1 MMNESHEILRK
12 KEMKNPTKLL
22 RETIKLLI
30 AEELQQ
36 PSLGF
41 TTVKDQRGMIIG
53 VVFDTTNI
61 LQTIEND
68 PDIKKHIDI
77 LDRSENS
84 SVSKY
89 SAMTNLSVK
98 FRFTFE
104 QAFYDSIVAMVAVQ
118 PPLYTCAKSYEIKF
132 AAGPGE
138 REIIADMLAH
148 MSAITGT
155 NRYIADREFVSS
167 AGRAAW
173 WLMSR
178 RVPDDGKIPL
188 DNVEHPPKG
197 KDPFHDKHHT
207 PDDPD
212 DDCSTYLPSPGNK
225 KDRTLDAINHALTV
239 KPTGKHNM
247 QSYENNA
254 KGLFQAIRNS
264 HGPISGLFDV
274 TRPIES
280 ATLMYFDNHFN
291 ELRP

>member
-1 MMNESHEILRK
+1 MSYSTHLLRK
-12 KEMKNPTKLL
+12 
-22 RETIKLLI
+22 TIKLLI
-30 AEELQQ
+30 TEQLQQ
-36 PSLGF
+36 PNLGF
-41 TTVKDQRGMIIG
+41 DVVKTEREMIIG
-53 VVFDTTNI
+53 VVFDTENI
-61 LQTIEND
+61 LQTIKTD
-68 PDIKKHIDI
+68 PNIKKHIDV
-77 LDRSENS
+77 LDGNKHS
-84 SVSKY
+84 SIY
-89 SAMTNLSVK
+89 SAMANLKDSFK
-98 FRFTFE
+98 YTFT

-118 PPLYTCAKSYEIKF
+118 PPLYTCADAYEIKL

-155 NRYIADREFVSS
+155 NRYIADREFVSP

-173 WLMSR
+173 WLMS
-178 RVPDDGKIPL
+178 PLAKNKIPL

-197 KDPFHDKHHT
+197 EDPFHDKHHT

-212 DDCSTYLPSPGNK
+212 DDCSTYPSSPGDK

-247 QSYENNA
+247 QSYENKA
-254 KGLFQAIRNS
+254 KDLFQAIRNS